1 VGEFWVRIWGSF
13 HLTNTAI
20 QRDCYSA
27 FLIMNVSNDLETI
40 NRELCF
46 RTYDNFKRLHDGE
59 INRLKI
65 LKENGI
71 KLISSMGI

>member
-1 VGEFWVRIWGSF
+1 
-13 HLTNTAI
+13 
-20 QRDCYSA
+20 
-27 FLIMNVSNDLETI
+27 MNIGNDLETI

-46 RTYDNFKRLHDGE
+46 RTYDNFKQLHDDE

-65 LKENGI
+65 LKENGA